1 LTSTATHRRRLR
13 VKWTARK
20 GLAALILFFIIS
32 VIIEVLLISAFQA
45 LGLSDRN
52 AWTSTFQVPSTNW
65 SFTVSVSPLFH
76 LLPLSVIIVL
86 FTSWTYLT
94 KSTAFIPQ
102 RIEATKRPAQPPRR
116 SQESGIF
123 KSTRHFFKNLSRKFQ
138 RLSRRLK
145 SGVQKTPGVGYIS
158 QRLSFARIAVKSAL
172 TILAI
177 FILVATGLFLIEYP
191 DLIYHLTLNMY
202 MGSPA
207 LHGFVIG
214 VGQWLEGA
222 GTSVPPLGDL
232 GASINNALVS
242 AAPGFRHSLEAAGT
256 SLTSPI
262 FQLDVVGKYAL
273 SQNLAAWTAAVL
285 ALLYS
290 AYTSTRPRRRVKGH

>member
-1 LTSTATHRRRLR
+1 MTSTATHRRRLR
-13 VKWTARK
+13 VKWTAPK

-32 VIIEVLLISAFQA
+32 LIIQVLLVSAFQT
-45 LGLSDRN
+45 LGLSDPN
-52 AWTSTFQVPSTNW
+52 AWASTLQVPGTNW

-86 FTSWTYLT
+86 LASWAYLT

-102 RIEATKRPAQPPRR
+102 RAEAARRPAQPPRR
-116 SQESGIF
+116 ARESRRF
-123 KSTRHFFKNLSRKFQ
+123 KSARRFFGNISRKLQ
-138 RLSRRLK
+138 RFGRRLK

-158 QRLSFARIAVKSAL
+158 QRLSFARIAVRSAL

-177 FILVATGLFLIEYP
+177 FILVAAGLLLIEYP

-202 MGSPA
+202 AGSPA

-214 VGQWLEGA
+214 VGQWLQGV
-222 GTSVPPLGDL
+222 GISVPPLSDL
-232 GASINNALVS
+232 GTSINNALVS
-242 AAPGFRHSLEAAGT
+242 AAPGFRRSLEAAGT

-290 AYTSTRPRRRVKGH
+290 AYASTRRRIKGR

>member
-1 LTSTATHRRRLR
+1 LTSTATHRRHLR
-13 VKWTARK
+13 VKWTAPK
-20 GLAALILFFIIS
+20 GLAALILFFIIGL
-32 VIIEVLLISAFQA
+32 IIEVLLISAFQA
-45 LGLSDRN
+45 LGLSDRE

-65 SFTVSVSPLFH
+65 SFTISVSPLLH

-86 FTSWTYLT
+86 LTSWTYLT
-94 KSTAFIPQ
+94 KSTAFIPH
-102 RIEATKRPAQPPRR
+102 RIEAAKRPTQPPRR
-116 SQESGIF
+116 IQESRRF
-123 KSTRHFFKNLSRKFQ
+123 KSTRRFFKNLSRKLQ
-138 RLSRRLK
+138 RISKRLK

-158 QRLSFARIAVKSAL
+158 ERLSFARIAVKSAL
-172 TILAI
+172 AILAI
-177 FILVATGLFLIEYP
+177 FILVTTGLFLIEYP
-191 DLIYHLTLNMY
+191 DLIHQLTLDMY

-207 LHGFVIG
+207 LHGLVIG
-214 VGQWLEGA
+214 VGQWLQGI

-232 GASINNALVS
+232 GTSINNALVS

-290 AYTSTRPRRRVKGH
+290 AYASTRRRVKGR

>member
-1 LTSTATHRRRLR
+1 MTSTATHRRRLR
-13 VKWTARK
+13 VRWTAPK
-20 GLAALILFFIIS
+20 GLAALIFFLIVS

-45 LGLSDRN
+45 LGLTDQN
-52 AWTSTFQVPSTNW
+52 AWTSTLQVPGTTW
-65 SFTVSVSPLFH
+65 SFTVSVSPLLH

-86 FTSWTYLT
+86 LASWAYLT

-102 RIEATKRPAQPPRR
+102 RVESTKRPAQPPRR
-116 SQESGIF
+116 TQESRRF
-123 KSTRHFFKNLSRKFQ
+123 KSTRRFFKNISRKLQ
-138 RLSRRLK
+138 RFSRRLK
-145 SGVQKTPGVGYIS
+145 LGVQKTPGVGYIS
-158 QRLSFARIAVKSAL
+158 QRLSFARIAVRSAF
-172 TILAI
+172 TVLAI
-177 FILVATGLFLIEYP
+177 FILVVAGLLLIEYP

-202 MGSPA
+202 TGSPA

-214 VGQWLEGA
+214 VGQWLQGI

-242 AAPGFRHSLEAAGT
+242 AAPGFRHSLEATGT

-290 AYTSTRPRRRVKGH
+290 AYASTRRRVKGR

>member
-1 LTSTATHRRRLR
+1 MTSTATHRRRLR
-13 VKWTARK
+13 VKWTAPK
-20 GLAALILFFIIS
+20 GLVALILFFIIS
-32 VIIEVLLISAFQA
+32 VILEVLLISAFQA
-45 LGLSDRN
+45 LGLSDQN

-65 SFTVSVSPLFH
+65 SFTVSVSPLLH

-86 FTSWTYLT
+86 LTSWTYLT
-94 KSTAFIPQ
+94 KSTAFIPH
-102 RIEATKRPAQPPRR
+102 RIEATKRPAPPPRR
-116 SQESGIF
+116 IQESRRF
-123 KSTRHFFKNLSRKFQ
+123 KSTRRFFKNISRKLQ
-138 RLSRRLK
+138 RLSKRLK

-158 QRLSFARIAVKSAL
+158 QRLSFGRIAVRSAL

-177 FILVATGLFLIEYP
+177 FILVATGLLLIEYP
-191 DLIYHLTLNMY
+191 DLIHHLTVNMY
-202 MGSPA
+202 TGSPA
-207 LHGFVIG
+207 LHGIVIG
-214 VGQWLEGA
+214 VGQWLQGV

-232 GASINNALVS
+232 GASINNALVN
-242 AAPGFRHSLEAAGT
+242 AAPDFRRSLEAAGT

-290 AYTSTRPRRRVKGH
+290 AYAATRRRVKGR